1 MIFSKLRTAIFA
13 GVVLLPMAAWAL
25 DLQQAK
31 TNGWVGETPRGYIA
45 VVGAAPADA
54 LRLVENINAKR
65 LEEYKKI
72 SLKQNQPVDVVARLM
87 GEKLY
92 QRAAPGEYLQQPNGS
107 WVKK

>member
-1 MIFSKLRTAIFA
+1 MTFSKLRTLAFA
-13 GVVLLPMAAWAL
+13 AALMVPMSAWAL

-31 TNGWVGETPRGYIA
+31 TNGWVGETPKGFIA
-45 VVGAAPADA
+45 QVGAAPADA
-54 LRLVENINAKR
+54 LRLVETINAKR

-92 QRAAPGEYLQQPNGS
+92 ERAAPGEYLQQPNGS
-107 WVKK
+107 WAKK